1 MRKKLSLHR
10 QFYCQIRKS
19 KVVYDTYGC
28 LELLLFIH
36 DGGADALGWVIL
48 YSLSEKALMAWR
60 NNCNRMALADL
71 VIYSCVCI
79 VYAVEILGAVISS
92 TSLFHNTHPCV
103 RQ

>member
-1 MRKKLSLHR
+1 M
-10 QFYCQIRKS
+10 
-19 KVVYDTYGC
+19 
-28 LELLLFIH
+28 IH
-36 DGGADALGWVIL
+36 MDVWNCFFSYTMEESTRWTGSYLC
-48 YSLSEKALMAWR
+48 SLSEKALMAWR

-71 VIYSCVCI
+71 VIHSCVCI